1 MHWTRLNVGPS
12 CTGTEKARER
22 QNARER
28 ERQREIVCER
38 QYKRERERE
47 TECERREKMW
57 ERDREI
63 ERGKTERE
71 KLWCARA
78 REVFRPVKV
87 YTITEDHTRHEK
99 NGPKGPTGAHPRVL
113 LF

>member
-1 MHWTRLNVGPS
+1 MREKERDREKQNV
-12 CTGTEKARER
+12 
-22 QNARER
+22 R

-38 QYKRERERE
+38 QYKRERE

-71 KLWCARA
+71 KLWCARE
-78 REVFRPVKV
+78 REVFHPVKAC
-87 YTITEDHTRHEK
+87 TITEDHTRHEK